1 MSNRVEF
8 SPEIVRLAQ
17 ARAQESG
24 SNLANEL
31 ARIAVEEVIMNADPE
46 LDLVMESE
54 NALSSIDS
62 VVAAVGANDIVV
74 NGRHIDVRAVDEDG
88 YIEVAKSLV
97 GTPVLSSGTL
107 AVSVDGRT
115 SATVVAHVKAG
126 SWLNADGKFAENEAV
141 RVEVEKESDFD
152 AVATINSICQRVQ
165 IALDKTVSRLPEAS
179 ELEKFL
185 NQPSSMIAAR
195 QKQMVIALCA
205 KAEMRDLAR
214 EIKVDLSRGVV
225 NRMLR
230 AESTWNRRTEELV
243 DKLSPKF
250 KSLTREELKK
260 HVTMTGEELGGQPE
274 APAFRKALLKRVSAD
289 ELASRLGGTAA
300 SKVRSLYEQIITGKS
315 ASDAVKHIVKNN
327 VAVDIAQSIK
337 NQRGK
342 VEGFFAAT
350 AEEIGHAFQQLALQ
364 PAYATHSSKDAGM
377 DAINEALVLLEAGD
391 IAESVKDI
399 ENSLIES

>member
-31 ARIAVEEVIMNADPE
+31 ARLAVEEVIMSADPE
-46 LDLVMESE
+46 LDLVIESE
-54 NALSSIDS
+54 NALSAIDS
-62 VVAAVGANDIVV
+62 VVAAVGANDVVV
-74 NGRHIDVRAVDEDG
+74 NGRHIDVRAIEDG
-88 YIEVAKSLV
+88 HVELSKALV
-97 GTPVLSSGTL
+97 GTPALSSGTL
-107 AVSVDGRT
+107 VVALDG
-115 SATVVAHVKAG
+115 SSGAKVVAHVKAG
-126 SWLNADGKFAENEAV
+126 SWLNAEQGSNDNEPV
-141 RVEVEKESDFD
+141 RVEVEEDKTFD
-152 AVATINSICQRVQ
+152 AVATIAGICQRVH
-165 IALDKTVSRLPEAS
+165 INLDKTKLPETAD
-179 ELEKFL
+179 LEKFL
-185 NQPSSMIAAR
+185 NQPGSMILAR
-195 QKQMVIALCA
+195 QKQMVTALCA
-205 KAEMRDLAR
+205 RAELREIAR
-214 EIKVDLSRGVV
+214 EIKVDLSRSVV
-225 NRMLR
+225 NRILR

-289 ELASRLGGTAA
+289 ELTSRLGGTAA
-300 SKVRSLYEQIITGKS
+300 SKVRSLYEQIISGKS

-327 VAVDIAQSIK
+327 VAVDIAAAIK

-350 AEEIGHAFQQLALQ
+350 AEEIGQAFQQLALQ
-364 PAYATHSSKDAGM
+364 PAYATHSSKDEGIES
-377 DAINEALVLLEAGD
+377 INEALVLLEAGD
-391 IAESVKDI
+391 VAESVKAM
-399 ENSLIES
+399 ENELIES